1 MNKPKAKGTDSL
13 SQIQISNPSL
23 QPADKNHGYF
33 QGIYFNLKEKSYFE
47 IFHVYEI
54 GLQRYTDY
62 KIKVCC

>member
-33 QGIYFNLKEKSYFE
+33 QGIYFNLTLFGLRE
-47 IFHVYEI
+47 IIF
-54 GLQRYTDY
+54 
-62 KIKVCC
+62 

>member
-33 QGIYFNLKEKSYFE
+33 QGLYFNLRLFGLRE
-47 IFHVYEI
+47 IIF
-54 GLQRYTDY
+54 
-62 KIKVCC
+62 